1 MKRKYTSIH
10 WCIISLEVKKKKKV
24 INYLIY
30 LITISFVHS
39 VNTHLLKFYYI
50 LTVIIIMGIKI

>member
-1 MKRKYTSIH
+1 MKRKYTSMH
-10 WCIISLEVKKKKKV
+10 WCIISLEVKKKNV

-39 VNTHLLKFYYI
+39 VNTHLLKFYYV

>member
-1 MKRKYTSIH
+1 MKRKYTSMH
-10 WCIISLEVKKKKKV
+10 RCIISLEVKKKKV

-39 VNTHLLKFYYI
+39 VNTHLLKFYYV